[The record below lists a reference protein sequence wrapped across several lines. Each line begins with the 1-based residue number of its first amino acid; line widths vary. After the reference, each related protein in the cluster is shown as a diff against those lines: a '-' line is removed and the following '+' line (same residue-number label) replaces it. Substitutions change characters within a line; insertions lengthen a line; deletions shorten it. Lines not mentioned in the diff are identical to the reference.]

1 VTPDAVIYRYLQI
14 AQPDIDIELL
24 CALLSADADLLARWL
39 KVLRVPADATALRL
53 RLSELDST
61 DLDNL
66 AQAQAWSV
74 LPLVGSAHLG
84 MDQWYAVLRAS
95 CLAQVLAEHLLPRG
109 TEPDAGEPE
118 QALNIRLR
126 ALLGLSGVHLPLD
139 RRLSQL
145 VDFRGAS
152 PALLEDAALEL
163 RIFAVVDAVEVGR
176 ELESAQQLLGLEQ
189 DTFAQ
194 LAEAAEAK
202 ASALLLDLDIDRHSD
217 VDWAERIWLHQ
228 QIAVVTAGFVHCRS
242 LESLVELHQLASR
255 SLFAKPPLMLVQT
268 EPNGPMALLADA
280 AISIRQ
286 DNQASA
292 VASCLRNA
300 SGAAISDAADLAV
313 VDRQLMRELD
323 CDSAYV
329 VPLSTS
335 EPAAAMVV
343 ATDDDT
349 EADTAAEMYATQ
361 LGSYLRGLDA
371 ESAADSDP
379 QSSMLEEFK
388 AREHRRLREIVH
400 EANNP
405 LSIVHNYLH
414 ILELRL
420 QHEPEAVEQLE
431 MIAAELRRAGQV
443 IAQAR
448 DVPDEVELETAAP
461 GEMIRVDL
469 GEWATRMAELHSGF
483 ASEHGVPLHA
493 SIPDHDVVIET
504 DQDKLTQV
512 VTNLVKNAIEA
523 CGPGDEVLLGV
534 RAGVYRDGRV
544 GAEVFVEDTGPGLND
559 EVLENLE
566 GAKRSSKG
574 GDHQGLGIQ
583 VAFKLAEEL
592 EGALD
597 VRTESGQG
605 TTFSLFL
612 PIR

>member
-1 VTPDAVIYRYLQI
+1 MTPDAVIYRYLQI

-39 KVLRVPADATALRL
+39 KVLRIPADATALRV
-53 RLSELDST
+53 RLSDLDA
-61 DLDNL
+61 DELDNL

-95 CLAQVLAEHLLPRG
+95 CLAELLADHLLPRG
-109 TEPDAGEPE
+109 TET
-118 QALNIRLR
+118 LNIRLR
-126 ALLGLSGVHLPLD
+126 ALLGVSGIHLPLD

-152 PALLEDAALEL
+152 PALLEDSALEL

-176 ELESAQQLLGLEQ
+176 ELELAQQLLGLDQ

-194 LAEAAEAK
+194 VAETAEAK

-228 QIAVVTAGFVHCRS
+228 QIVIVTAGFAHCQS

-268 EPNGPMALLADA
+268 EPNGPMTLLADA
-280 AISIRQ
+280 AISIRPE
-286 DNQASA
+286 NQASA

-300 SGAAISDAADLAV
+300 NGAAISDAPDFAV
-313 VDRQLMRELD
+313 VDRQLMRELK

-371 ESAADSDP
+371 EPASDPDP

-388 AREHRRLREIVH
+388 ASEHRRLREIVH

-448 DVPDEVELETAAP
+448 DVPNEVELETAAH
-461 GEMIRVDL
+461 GEVRSVDL

-483 ASEHGVPLHA
+483 ASDHRVPLHT
-493 SIPDHDVVIET
+493 SVPDQDLVIET

-512 VTNLVKNAIEA
+512 LTNLVKNAIEA

-544 GAEVFVEDTGPGLND
+544 GAEVFVEDSGPGLSG